1 MHRSVVIFLIAE
13 KQNSNGGPYPP
24 TLENSTASGG
34 RCWAC
39 RPATCRRRNP
49 LDDKTMT
56 DDELKKIAAKIA
68 KCLALAASDNP
79 GEAEAAKRQAEAL
92 MQKYNLTSGDV
103 AAAQVHEHVSKAG
116 GKHRPPLYLCNL
128 ARIIATAFGCEAIA
142 SSGGG
147 WRDSCMK
154 FLGLGIKPELA
165 AYTFDV
171 LRRQIAKDRAAYT
184 ATLKRYKRENKIR
197 MADIFCDAW
206 CWRISQQVREFAGTE
221 QEKTAI
227 TLYKQQRFADSLVTD
242 TRIAATPKKPN
253 DRQAIVAGL
262 DAAREVS
269 IHKPVQ
275 SKRSALLEQS

>member
-1 MHRSVVIFLIAE
+1 MMRNE
-13 KQNSNGGPYPP
+13 K
-24 TLENSTASGG
+24 
-34 RCWAC
+34 
-39 RPATCRRRNP
+39 
-49 LDDKTMT
+49 MT
-56 DDELKKIAAKIA
+56 DSELKKIAAKIA

-79 GEAEAAKRQAEAL
+79 GEAEAAKRQADAL

-128 ARIIATAFGCEAIA
+128 AGIIATAFGCEAIA
-142 SSGGG
+142 SWGSD
-147 WRDSCMK
+147 WLCSSMR

-171 LRRQIAKDRAAYT
+171 LRRQIIKDRAAYT

-227 TLYKQQRFADSLVTD
+227 ALYKKQRFADSLRTD
-242 TRIAATPKKPN
+242 TRTAARPKKST
-253 DRQAIVAGL
+253 DQQAIVAGL
-262 DAAREVS
+262 DAARDVS

-275 SKRSALLEQS
+275 SKRGALLGRS